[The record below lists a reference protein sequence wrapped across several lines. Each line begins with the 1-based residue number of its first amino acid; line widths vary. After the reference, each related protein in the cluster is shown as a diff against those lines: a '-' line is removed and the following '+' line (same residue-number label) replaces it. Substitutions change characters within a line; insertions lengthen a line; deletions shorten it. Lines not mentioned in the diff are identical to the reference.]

1 MRHKSYSKQFIA
13 ALKDFLR
20 DLESVKTVRADD
32 PELVR
37 VKEHIRAKIAAAENY
52 EQQINDV
59 PPSAGSQPSPPA
71 KPARC
76 VT

>member
-1 MRHKSYSKQFIA
+1 MRHKPYSKQFIA

-37 VKEHIRAKIAAAENY
+37 VKQHIRTKLAECEDYDPPLMAA
-52 EQQINDV
+52 D
-59 PPSAGSQPSPPA
+59 
-71 KPARC
+71 
-76 VT
+76 